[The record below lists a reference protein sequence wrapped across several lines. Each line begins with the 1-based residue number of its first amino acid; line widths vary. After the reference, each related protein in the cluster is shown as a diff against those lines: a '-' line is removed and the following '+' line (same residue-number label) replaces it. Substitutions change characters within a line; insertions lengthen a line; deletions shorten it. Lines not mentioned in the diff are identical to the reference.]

1 MVWINEG
8 GKQVSC
14 RVSKNRK
21 LKIKEGGFV
30 CGGAMYTVLEVIR
43 FFRITGFVGIDFF
56 TAAFTLIDSG
66 KRR

>member
-1 MVWINEG
+1 
-8 GKQVSC
+8 
-14 RVSKNRK
+14 
-21 LKIKEGGFV
+21 
-30 CGGAMYTVLEVIR
+30 MYTALEVIR